1 MDYVFTPHAY
11 FEMKRR
17 GLSEEIVR
25 AVIEKPEQ
33 RCEIREGRHVLQSRI
48 TMDSPEKTY
57 LLRVFMDVDREPHEV
72 VTAYRTSKISKYW
85 RDDL

>member
-48 TMDSPEKTY
+48 TMDSPEKNLFASRFY
-57 LLRVFMDVDREPHEV
+57 GRR
-72 VTAYRTSKISKYW
+72 S
-85 RDDL
+85 